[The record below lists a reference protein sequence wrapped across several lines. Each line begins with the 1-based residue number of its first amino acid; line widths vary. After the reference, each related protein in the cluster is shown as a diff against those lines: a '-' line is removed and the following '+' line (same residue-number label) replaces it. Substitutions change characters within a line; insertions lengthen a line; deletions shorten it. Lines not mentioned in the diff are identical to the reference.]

1 MKLKAAILCLS
12 CAALP
17 LLRVSA
23 QTATLEKKWTS
34 DTSLRVPESVY
45 LDAKSNVLYIANID
59 GSPWAND
66 GKGFISKMTPDGKI
80 SNLHWVDG
88 LNSPKGMGIHGNRLY
103 VADMSEVVEID
114 IAKGSIVTKHAI
126 PDALNLNDLSIDPKG
141 VVYVTDSKKKKV
153 HTLING
159 KSAVLLDSAN
169 NGVKGPNGVL
179 WRPDGLLLLDAGA
192 VYRAGKD
199 GKLTK
204 LVDVT
209 RGTDGIEHVQR
220 DEYIVSCWQGEVFY
234 VDLKAGT
241 ASKILDTQGD
251 KLQTADIG
259 YDAKKKIVYVP
270 TFFGNNVSAYQ
281 LNVTK

>member
-12 CAALP
+12 CTALP

-23 QTATLEKKWTS
+23 QTATLEKKWDS
-34 DTSLRVPESVY
+34 DTTLRVPESVY
-45 LDAKSNVLYIANID
+45 FDAKSNVLFIANID
-59 GSPWAND
+59 GAPWAND
-66 GKGFISKMTPDGKI
+66 GKGFISKMSPDGKI
-80 SNLHWVDG
+80 SNIHWVEG
-88 LNSPKGMGIHGNRLY
+88 LNSPKGMGIRGNRLY

-114 IAKGSIVTKHAI
+114 IAKGAVVTKHAI
-126 PDALNLNDLSIDPKG
+126 PDAVNLNDLTIDPKG

-159 KSAVLLDSAN
+159 KSAVLLDSAA

-204 LVDVT
+204 LADVA
-209 RGTDGIEHVQR
+209 RGTDGIEHVQG

-234 VDLKAGT
+234 VNIKTGA
-241 ASKILDTQGD
+241 ASKMLDTQAN

-281 LNVTK
+281 LTVTK